1 MKCAQNLSTYLL
13 LSSHVIMGVFFLKLD
28 LMSDESDTED
38 QPDEWKKN
46 RTLPPG
52 ARDQMR
58 NFANK
63 RGTHHF
69 SCNTMYLIFKRVY
82 EVLFLGKFH

>member
-1 MKCAQNLSTYLL
+1 MCAKFEYLFTAFQ
-13 LSSHVIMGVFFLKLD
+13 SCNNGSFFFKLD

-69 SCNTMYLIFKRVY
+69 SCNTIYLIFKQVIY
-82 EVLFLGKFH
+82 MKFCF

>member
-1 MKCAQNLSTYLL
+1 MSKILIKFVYKQKILAIFENLRTDLL
-13 LSSHVIMGVFFLKLD
+13 LSSPVIVTMGVYFFKLD
-28 LMSDESDTED
+28 LVSDESDTED

-58 NFANK
+58 NYANK
-63 RGTHHF
+63 RGT
-69 SCNTMYLIFKRVY
+69 NI
-82 EVLFLGKFH
+82 KFM

>member
-1 MKCAQNLSTYLL
+1 MCAKFEYLFTAFQ
-13 LSSHVIMGVFFLKLD
+13 SCNNGSFFFKLD

-69 SCNTMYLIFKRVY
+69 SCNTIYLIFKQVY
-82 EVLFLGKFH
+82 EVLFL

>member
-1 MKCAQNLSTYLL
+1 
-13 LSSHVIMGVFFLKLD
+13 
-28 LMSDESDTED
+28 MSDESDTED

-58 NFANK
+58 NYANK
-63 RGTHHF
+63 RGTNIKFMSYLKSLVNEYVKFCFQENVIKFALSSMQQHIY
-69 SCNTMYLIFKRVY
+69 MYIQNIVF
-82 EVLFLGKFH
+82 

>member
-1 MKCAQNLSTYLL
+1 MIKFVYKQKILAIFENLRTDLL
-13 LSSHVIMGVFFLKLD
+13 LSSPVIVTKEGFFKLD
-28 LMSDESDTED
+28 LVSDESDTED

-58 NFANK
+58 NYANK
-63 RGTHHF
+63 RGT
-69 SCNTMYLIFKRVY
+69 NI
-82 EVLFLGKFH
+82 KFM

>member
-1 MKCAQNLSTYLL
+1 MHRLTALQSCDCNN
-13 LSSHVIMGVFFLKLD
+13 GRFFLKLD
-28 LMSDESDTED
+28 LVSDESDTED

-58 NFANK
+58 NYANK
-63 RGTHHF
+63 RGT
-69 SCNTMYLIFKRVY
+69 NI
-82 EVLFLGKFH
+82 KFM

>member
-1 MKCAQNLSTYLL
+1 
-13 LSSHVIMGVFFLKLD
+13 MGVFFFKLD
-28 LMSDESDTED
+28 LVSDESDTED

-58 NFANK
+58 NYANK
-63 RGTHHF
+63 RGT
-69 SCNTMYLIFKRVY
+69 NI
-82 EVLFLGKFH
+82 KFM

>member
-1 MKCAQNLSTYLL
+1 
-13 LSSHVIMGVFFLKLD
+13 
-28 LMSDESDTED
+28 MSDESDTDD

-58 NFANK
+58 NYANK
-63 RGTHHF
+63 RGTNIIFHVIFENHF
-69 SCNTMYLIFKRVY
+69 K
-82 EVLFLGKFH
+82 

>member
-1 MKCAQNLSTYLL
+1 
-13 LSSHVIMGVFFLKLD
+13 
-28 LMSDESDTED
+28 MSDESDTED

-58 NFANK
+58 NYANK
-63 RGTHHF
+63 RGTNIKFMKYLKSLVNEYVKFCFQENVIKFALSSMQQHIY
-69 SCNTMYLIFKRVY
+69 MYIQNIVF
-82 EVLFLGKFH
+82 